1 MRDAI
6 VAVVAV
12 ALWSGAD
19 TSVPFRTVARG
30 DNSKVGQHHEFVV
43 RTAGRWQLIWWE
55 HTGSYEFPPVDFSR
69 DMVIAVFGGTH
80 TADSLEAD
88 SLQIVSVTR
97 EGGVLAVRYQEQR
110 AEAGARIAGAATR
123 PFHIITVAG
132 DRSEVRFIS
141 LTGLN
146 RSGRL

>member
-12 ALWSGAD
+12 AVWSGAD

-30 DNSKVGQHHEFVV
+30 DNSKIAHHHELVV

-69 DMVIAVFGGTH
+69 QMVIAVFGGTH
-80 TADSLEAD
+80 TADAD
-88 SLQIVSVTR
+88 SLEIVSVTR
-97 EGGVLAVRYQEQR
+97 EGGALVVRYREQQ
-110 AEAGARIAGAATR
+110 AGAGARIAGAATR
-123 PFHIITVAG
+123 PFHIITVDG
-132 DRSEVRFIS
+132 ERSDVRFIN
-141 LTGLN
+141 LTRVN
-146 RSGRL
+146 RPGFL